1 MNFDE
6 IVGEWSKDCKIDET
20 ELSSESLKIPYL
32 HSKYLKMLLKERASL
47 LKLKADYKKTKRK
60 LLEYYLG
67 EMDRE
72 ELDEFGRDQIYKKIL
87 KNEVDTYI
95 DSDDMMIE
103 ATLKMSFQQ
112 EKVDYLESVL
122 KNIANRGF
130 QIKNAIDW
138 ERFTQGS

>member
-32 HSKYLKMLLKERASL
+32 HSKYLKMLLKERSSL
-47 LKLKADYKKTKRK
+47 IKLNADYKKTKRK

-138 ERFTQGS
+138 ERFTGGS

>member
-32 HSKYLKMLLKERASL
+32 HSKYLKMLLKERSSL
-47 LKLKADYKKTKRK
+47 IKLKADYKKTKRK